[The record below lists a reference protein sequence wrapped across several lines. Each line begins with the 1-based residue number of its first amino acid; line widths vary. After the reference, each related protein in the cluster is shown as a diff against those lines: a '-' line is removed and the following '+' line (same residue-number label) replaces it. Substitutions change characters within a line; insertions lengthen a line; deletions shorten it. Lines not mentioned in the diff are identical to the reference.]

1 MVVGC
6 FDLGMFLTP
15 PDVISQMLLALP
27 MWLLY
32 ELGVFIGRRLVLNKK
47 EGGDN
52 VTDAVA

>member
-1 MVVGC
+1 VGC
-6 FDLGMFLTP
+6 FVLGMFLTP

-47 EGGDN
+47 EGDEN